1 MISEQELLEAISEC
15 EKAKPSYQACE
26 KLATFYTVY
35 DHLKPLKSAQNELEL
50 IALGDYGT
58 SDFLNAIRGKNARE
72 ICLRID
78 DLLQALSVLNPK
90 LYAAFMEKL
99 Q

>member
-1 MISEQELLEAISEC
+1 MISDAELLEAISEC
-15 EKAKPSYQACE
+15 ENSRPSYQACE

-35 DHLKPLKSAQNELEL
+35 DHLHPAKSAQNDLEL
-50 IALGDYGT
+50 IAMGDYGS
-58 SDFLNAIRGKNARE
+58 SDFLSAIRGKNARD
-72 ICLRID
+72 ICLKLD
-78 DLLQALSVLNPK
+78 DLMQALSVLNPK

>member
-1 MISEQELLEAISEC
+1 MISESELLDAIAEC
-15 EKAKPSYQACE
+15 ERAKPSYQACE

-35 DHLKPLKSAQNELEL
+35 DHLHPVNSAQNDFEL

-72 ICLRID
+72 ICLKID

-90 LYAAFMEKL
+90 LYAAFMEKV